1 VPFRLRQEAAAAY
14 GSGMKKLLLTLAA
27 ATSLAACERA
37 QPEPAVTVEE
47 LVVTVAAVP
56 GGMGAGYF
64 TLRTNNEPSKLVR
77 VSSPSV
83 QSIEL
88 HETREEGGRTAMAP
102 LGVYG
107 GVFDPSRPLRFAPGG
122 KHAMLIGM
130 DPNLKPGGKILLSF
144 HVEPLREPVTVEA
157 EVRGPGQ
164 AHAGH

>member
-1 VPFRLRQEAAAAY
+1 MAAA
-14 GSGMKKLLLTLAA
+14 MKKLLMALGA
-27 ATSLAACERA
+27 ATSLVACERA
-37 QPEPAVTVEE
+37 PPEPAVTVEAA
-47 LVVTVAAVP
+47 VVTVAAVP

-64 TLRTNNEPSKLVR
+64 TLRANNEPSKLVR
-77 VSSPSV
+77 ISSPSV

-88 HETREEGGRTAMAP
+88 HQTREEGGRTAMAP
-102 LGVYG
+102 LGEYG

-122 KHAMLIGM
+122 KHAMMMGM
-130 DPNLKPGGKILLSF
+130 DPNLKPGGKIVLSF